1 MCPRRFQNGNTRI
14 SVRDETSVP
23 KYPIGSQYKLKVAFL
38 FVMIC
43 VGIGVGGIIIG
54 AYALSRKGERPADFG
69 RK

>member
-1 MCPRRFQNGNTRI
+1 M
-14 SVRDETSVP
+14 VP
-23 KYPIGSQYKLKVAFL
+23 KYLQSQNLAGQELTNTVDRAFV
-38 FVMIC
+38 FVMIS